1 MYPKGIKQVWN
12 FNEYGLAKVQLDNG
26 EYTFLDTDGKLQK
39 GRYKKEVG
47 SYSEGLAIVPFG
59 DFEYSFIDKEGKLQD
74 GRYVRARG
82 YSEVLG
88 EVQLKGTNWAFDGSV
103 FPEGFIDPLHGGKY
117 AFIDKDGKLQD
128 ERYLWITQPYMEGL
142 AGVWLEDGKATFI
155 DKECNYYFDKPD
167 SIKYIKKHPEY
178 YSKIP
183 PHRFEDEDFMEN
195 INNILNEYYT
205 TALEKGEISA
215 NGVFMAMSTIEDKN
229 NIVTQELQR
238 RREEIEKIKQNIQ
251 INKQGQ
257 KEDTQLT
264 ATAKKEL
271 NSFFAKNYINN
282 SENDD
287 DERE

>member
-1 MYPKGIKQVWN
+1 MESFKR
-12 FNEYGLAKVQLDNG
+12 
-26 EYTFLDTDGKLQK
+26 
-39 GRYKKEVG
+39 RYRD
-47 SYSEGLAIVPFG
+47 SYSYCEGLA
-59 DFEYSFIDKEGKLQD
+59 
-74 GRYVRARG
+74 A
-82 YSEVLG
+82 
-88 EVQLKGTNWAFDGSV
+88 VQLEDG
-103 FPEGFIDPLHGGKY
+103 KW
-117 AFIDKDGKLQD
+117 AFIDKDGKLQ
-128 ERYLWITQPYMEGL
+128 EGRYKDAISYSEGFAL
-142 AGVWLEDGKATFI
+142 VQLDDGKCAFV
-155 DKECNYYFDKPD
+155 DKEGNYCFNKNEWLGY
-167 SIKYIKKHPEY
+167 IEKYPEA

-183 PHRFEDEDFMEN
+183 PHRFEDKDFMEN

-215 NGVFMAMSTIEDKN
+215 NEVFMAMSTIEDKN